1 MTYQSIGLGTVA
13 DDGTGDTRRVGGDKV
28 NDNFVELYTKLGDA
42 STLCA
47 GITADANDFTFVGD
61 SYNGVWDKSDS
72 SLEFVDNAKA
82 SFGTG
87 GDLQIYHDGSNSYI
101 NDQGTGN
108 ITLMANQVNFVNAAG
123 NETLMQV
130 NQDGAVGLYYDNSVK
145 FATTSAGATLTGTL
159 NVTSNIEVGSNIIFE
174 GSTADA
180 YETTIT
186 VTDPTADRTITVP
199 NITGTLVT
207 TGDTGTVNATMLSDN
222 SVTLA
227 KMADDAVG
235 SAELLSLSTLLIK
248 NSSGTT
254 LKTCHCAGA

>member
-1 MTYQSIGLGTVA
+1 
-13 DDGTGDTRRVGGDKV
+13 
-28 NDNFVELYTKLGDA
+28 
-42 STLCA
+42 
-47 GITADANDFTFVGD
+47 
-61 SYNGVWDKSDS
+61 
-72 SLEFVDNAKA
+72 
-82 SFGTG
+82 
-87 GDLQIYHDGSNSYI
+87 
-101 NDQGTGN
+101 
-108 ITLMANQVNFVNAAG
+108 MANQVNFVNAAG

-207 TGDTGTVNATMLSDN
+207 TGDTGTVNATMLADN